1 MLTRISADD
10 VGKKNYNPKCLIQTG
25 YEKGKHLTRKLISV
39 TKVPGKIQ
47 TWDLFGSLSLQSST
61 LDQSA
66 TSPPAL
72 T

>member
-47 TWDLFGSLSLQSST
+47 TLI
-61 LDQSA
+61 
-66 TSPPAL
+66 
-72 T
+72 